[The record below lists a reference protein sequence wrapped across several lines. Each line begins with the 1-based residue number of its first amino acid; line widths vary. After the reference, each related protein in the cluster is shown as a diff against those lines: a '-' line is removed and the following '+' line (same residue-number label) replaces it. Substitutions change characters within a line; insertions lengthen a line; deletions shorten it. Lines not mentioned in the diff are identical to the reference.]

1 MVIWPIFYF
10 VMTLGTCKGA
20 SSFWAEC
27 LRLMWM
33 SWFVSIRS
41 FINIA
46 AGITIKLVWYVFI
59 SISARYIMFSFLFIV
74 VWCLCA
80 GSRVFISAFLQ
91 LVSLCHVW
99 RYPTGENSFH
109 FIWHHFVSDVC
120 FIYNI
125 QQSRCM
131 DTCIQVSFLEK
142 WFMWSFLYFYY
153 IFFHLRVASEVS
165 FSSLCVC
172 LLYFEVGGW
181 WWKCCCHLKLLNCN
195 FLWDF

>member
-1 MVIWPIFYF
+1 
-10 VMTLGTCKGA
+10 
-20 SSFWAEC
+20 
-27 LRLMWM
+27 M
-33 SWFVSIRS
+33 SWFVYIRS

-46 AGITIKLVWYVFI
+46 AGITINLSLQLFQSLIYFRCCSIIYFHLSYELVWYVFI
-59 SISARYIMFSFLFIV
+59 SISAHYIMFSFLFIV
-74 VWCLCA
+74 VWCLCV

-109 FIWHHFVSDVC
+109 FIWHHIVSDVC

-153 IFFHLRVASEVS
+153 IFFHLRIASEVS

>member
-1 MVIWPIFYF
+1 
-10 VMTLGTCKGA
+10 
-20 SSFWAEC
+20 
-27 LRLMWM
+27 M
-33 SWFVSIRS
+33 SWFVYIHS

-46 AGITIKLVWYVFI
+46 AGITINLSLQLFQSLIYFRCCSIIYFHLSYELVWYVFI
-59 SISARYIMFSFLFIV
+59 SISAHYIMFSFLFIV
-74 VWCLCA
+74 VWCLCV

-109 FIWHHFVSDVC
+109 FIWHHIVSDVC

-153 IFFHLRVASEVS
+153 IFFHLRIASEVS

>member
-1 MVIWPIFYF
+1 
-10 VMTLGTCKGA
+10 
-20 SSFWAEC
+20 
-27 LRLMWM
+27 
-33 SWFVSIRS
+33 
-41 FINIA
+41 
-46 AGITIKLVWYVFI
+46 
-59 SISARYIMFSFLFIV
+59 MFSFLFIV
-74 VWCLCA
+74 VWCLCV

-109 FIWHHFVSDVC
+109 FIWHHIVSDVC

-153 IFFHLRVASEVS
+153 IFFHLRIASEVS
-165 FSSLCVC
+165 FSSLVC
-172 LLYFEVGGW
+172 IYSILRLEGGGENVAVIW
-181 WWKCCCHLKLLNCN
+181 SYWTAIFYEISSFRKMTKKWRKKKTFFAFDYSLHFFHPKIVICILQMMGLRDWLHYG
-195 FLWDF
+195 